1 MRRPLAL
8 AVAAATASVAA
19 LSVYRFVVD
28 PWRRTWGTS
37 PDEAARLLPG
47 DELIASPSGVETRA
61 ITILAPEAA
70 VWPWL
75 VQMGFGR
82 AGWYSYD
89 LFDNLGRHSS
99 EVVIPELQTV
109 HVGDLA
115 GPMANPPTP
124 TTSFRVHAFE
134 TDRFMLWIKGDN
146 GGTWL
151 WLFEPIDDESTRL
164 ITRMR
169 GRYDWKHL
177 RGLFEVALVELGDPW
192 MFRKC
197 MLGIKRRAEHLADRR
212 RSEHSDT

>member
-1 MRRPLAL
+1 MTVAL
-8 AVAAATASVAA
+8 VGTVVVVTLVAAVVLYVVLVRPRVFRWGATDA
-19 LSVYRFVVD
+19 D
-28 PWRRTWGTS
+28 I
-37 PDEAARLLPG
+37 ARVMPG
-47 DELIASPSGVETRA
+47 DELVRDASNRWTRVVTIAARPHE
-61 ITILAPEAA
+61 I
-70 VWPWL
+70 WPWIM
-75 VQMGFGR
+75 QIGFGR